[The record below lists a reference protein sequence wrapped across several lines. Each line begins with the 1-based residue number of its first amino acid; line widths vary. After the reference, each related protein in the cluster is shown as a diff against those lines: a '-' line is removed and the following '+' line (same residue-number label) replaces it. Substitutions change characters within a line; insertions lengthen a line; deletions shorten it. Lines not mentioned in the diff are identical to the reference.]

1 MILLNMQII
10 VDLHG
15 EEVEEKR
22 DLSPVLNRVGFED
35 DPQAERQD
43 DYDDTYS
50 GQLSLCSLVQL

>member
-1 MILLNMQII
+1 MQMI

-15 EEVEEKR
+15 EVIEEKR